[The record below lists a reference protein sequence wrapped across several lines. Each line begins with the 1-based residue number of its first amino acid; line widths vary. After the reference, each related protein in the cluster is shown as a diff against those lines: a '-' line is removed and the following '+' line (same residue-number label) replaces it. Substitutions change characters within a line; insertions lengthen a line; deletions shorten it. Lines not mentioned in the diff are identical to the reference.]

1 MSMSLGELY
10 LKLGIEDKGLTS
22 GLDKA
27 KGAAQSA
34 AGALSG
40 TEKSAVNSSAAFQK
54 AQLTLS
60 GYEKELELAAA
71 QMRSMEQAIKSQESA
86 LAGLDEAASAA
97 AINAAELAEQY
108 KEAAAKYGENS
119 AAAQNMA
126 ETLRAA
132 ESENAEL
139 NREYERQEK
148 QLDRTK
154 ASYDRLGKTVRRYTQ
169 LTGKAEISLSEL
181 ANKSAAFNGAASSAK
196 LSVNELSGSLT
207 DMLSSV
213 IYSGNE
219 QFGNLITRMLGFN
232 TASASGI
239 AISKT
244 FSLGIK
250 GLSKTLAGAAS
261 GLGGLAKTVLSSGSG
276 IIAGLG
282 LGALA
287 LDGFTSGA
295 YAARQAAEELQE
307 VVEGWGPVTITFS
320 GAEGLTAFNLPADAF
335 KRLPDE
341 VETGETW
348 LEGVERVWSD
358 GRKETDEIVQEWADG
373 FTDDTDEVRELIDA
387 RSQELGNYSFTAGMQ
402 EAMQEDLDT
411 LDEIDAKVVEL
422 LKKRQNGEL
431 TFDDR
436 VSLGLLSEKRRG
448 ILEKYTEGSEDGY
461 ASIINQSMAQLSRG
475 MGSQD
480 IWTEGF
486 TAMSEA
492 AVEAQT
498 SLNALYD
505 QQYALIMGNKDLS
518 QAEKDAALGELQTWY
533 NAEQGQLMAEY
544 AGGLDALAAALG
556 GFDALGI
563 DGVADDL
570 NAFMDAAER
579 GDDIE
584 AAAAFAEIDPQAY
597 ADARVAVLN
606 LAAAYEAAGKEVPSA
621 IADTIAAFEEF
632 EAYTDGNG
640 ILAGL
645 DPNVAYQIIDA
656 TNGITQ
662 AADEAVAQRGI
673 KIEVPAKVAVVGGG
687 LTAEE
692 ANDIEATTRSIID
705 KYQKEFNTGATDSK
719 YNVFMRASSNLVTG
733 GLEFSASDE
742 QTIKDNI
749 SNVAGYISA
758 IYQRELYGMDISDD
772 DRRISENLVNS
783 LVGLLNSDDI
793 SEELRDAIEAALDNA
808 GLEVSGEE
816 IINKTGEGLAGMKD
830 MAAGAADDAADG
842 FISQAAMRNTGF
854 YTAGRNNALNYNRG
868 FAGALS
874 IPTPTV
880 ANPGAGTRSGSGATG
895 AAAQTASSAGAGG
908 GSVNLY
914 VQSSKMSNALVA
926 STTRASVKYNKQ
938 ISMGYGV

>member
-1 MSMSLGELY
+1 MSLGELY

-34 AGALSG
+34 AGALGG

-60 GYEKELELAAA
+60 GYEKELELAIA
-71 QMRSMEQAIKSQESA
+71 QMRSMEQAINSQESA

-97 AINAAELAEQY
+97 AINAAGLAEQY
-108 KEAAAKYGENS
+108 KEVAAQYGENS

-154 ASYDRLGKTVRRYTQ
+154 ASYDRLGKNVRRYTQ
-169 LTGKAEISLSEL
+169 LTGKAEISLGEL
-181 ANKSAAFNGAASSAK
+181 VNKSVEFNDAASRTK
-196 LSVNELSGSLT
+196 VSVNELSGSLT
-207 DMLSSV
+207 DMLGSV

-219 QFGNLITRMLGFN
+219 QFGNLITRMLGFS

-250 GLSKTLAGAAS
+250 TLGKTLTGAAS

-276 IIAGLG
+276 IIAGIG

-287 LDGFTSGA
+287 LQDFTSGA
-295 YAARQAAEELQE
+295 YAARQAAEELKE
-307 VVEGWGPVTITFS
+307 VVEGWGPITITFS
-320 GAEGLTAFNLPADAF
+320 GAEGLTAFNLTADAF
-335 KRLPDE
+335 RHLPDE
-341 VETGETW
+341 AETGETW

-358 GRKETDEIVQEWADG
+358 GKNETDEIVQEWADG
-373 FTDDTDEVRELIDA
+373 FTAGTDEVRDVIEA

-402 EAMQEDLDT
+402 EAMQEDMAT
-411 LDEIDAKVVEL
+411 LDEIDAKVIEL

-431 TFDDR
+431 TFDDS

-448 ILEKYTEGSEDGY
+448 ILEKYTESSEDGY
-461 ASIINQSMAQLSRG
+461 ASIINQSMAKLSRG
-475 MGSQD
+475 VDSQD

-492 AVEAQT
+492 AVAAET

-533 NAEQGQLMAEY
+533 NDEQGQIMAEY
-544 AGGLDALAAALG
+544 AGGLEELADVLG
-556 GFDALGI
+556 GFDTLGI

-570 NAFMDAAER
+570 NTFMDAAER
-579 GDDIE
+579 GDDLE
-584 AAAAFAEIDPQAY
+584 AAAAFANIDPQEY
-597 ADARVAVLN
+597 ADARVAVFN
-606 LAAAYEAAGKEVPSA
+606 LAAAYEAAGKDVPPA
-621 IADTIAAFEEF
+621 IADMIAAFEEF
-632 EAYTDGNG
+632 ESYTDGIG
-640 ILAGL
+640 IFSDL
-645 DPNVAYQIIDA
+645 DPNIAYEIIDA
-656 TNGITQ
+656 TDSITQ
-662 AADEAVAQRGI
+662 ATEEALAQRGI
-673 KIEVPAKVAVVGGG
+673 KVEVPAKAAVVGNG
-687 LTAEE
+687 LSTEE
-692 ANDIEATTRSIID
+692 VNNIEAGTQSVID
-705 KYQKEFNTGATDSK
+705 KYIKEFNTGAVDSK
-719 YNVFMRASSNLVTG
+719 HNIFMGASFNLANG
-733 GLEFSASDE
+733 DLDFSTSDE
-742 QTIKDNI
+742 QVIKDNI
-749 SNVAGYISA
+749 SEVAGYISA

-772 DRRISENLVNS
+772 DKRISENIVNN
-783 LVGLLNSDDI
+783 LVGMLNSGNI
-793 SEELRDAIEAALDNA
+793 SDELRDAIEEALAGA

-816 IINKTGEGLAGMKD
+816 IINKTSEGLSGMKD

-842 FISQAAMRNTGF
+842 FISQAAMRNAGF
-854 YTAGRNNALNYNRG
+854 YNAGKSNALNYNLG

-880 ANPGAGTRSGSGATG
+880 SNPGAGARSGSGATG
-895 AAAQTASSAGAGG
+895 SASQAASASGTGG

>member
-34 AGALSG
+34 AGALGG
-40 TEKSAVNSSAAFQK
+40 TEKSAANSSAAFQK

-60 GYEKELELAAA
+60 GYEKELELATA

-86 LAGLDEAASAA
+86 LASLDEAASAA
-97 AINAAELAEQY
+97 AINAAELADQY
-108 KEAAAKYGENS
+108 KEVVAQYGENS
-119 AAAQNMA
+119 TAAQNMA

-148 QLDRTK
+148 QLGKTK

-169 LTGKAEISLSEL
+169 LTGKAEILLGEL
-181 ANKSAAFNGAASSAK
+181 VNKNAAFNDAASK
-196 LSVNELSGSLT
+196 TKVSVNELSGSLT
-207 DMLSSV
+207 DMLGSV

-232 TASASGI
+232 TASAGGI

-250 GLSKTLAGAAS
+250 TLGKTLTGAAS
-261 GLGGLAKTVLSSGSG
+261 GLGGLAKTVFGGSG

-282 LGALA
+282 LGVLA
-287 LDGFTSGA
+287 LQDFTSGA
-295 YAARQAAEELQE
+295 YAARQAAEDLKE
-307 VVEGWGPVTITFS
+307 VVEGWGSVTMTFS
-320 GAEGLTAFNLPADAF
+320 GAEGLTTFNLTADAF
-335 KRLPDE
+335 RHMPDE
-341 VETGETW
+341 IETGETW

-373 FTDDTDEVRELIDA
+373 FTADTDEVRELIDA

-402 EAMQEDLDT
+402 ESMQEDMAA
-411 LDEIDAKVVEL
+411 LDEIDAKVADL

-431 TFDDR
+431 TLDDS
-436 VSLGLLSEKRRG
+436 VSLGLLSAKREE
-448 ILEKYTEGSEDGY
+448 ILQKYTESSAEGY

-475 MGSQD
+475 VDSQD

-533 NAEQGQLMAEY
+533 NDEQGQIMAEY
-544 AGGLDALAAALG
+544 SGGLEKLADVLG

-563 DGVADDL
+563 DDVAADL

-579 GDDIE
+579 GADLE
-584 AAAAFAEIDPQAY
+584 AADAFADIDPQEY

-606 LAAAYEAAGKEVPSA
+606 LAAAYEVAGKDIPPALAEA
-621 IADTIAAFEEF
+621 ITAFEEF
-632 EAYTDGNG
+632 ESYA
-640 ILAGL
+640 AGVNIFSDL
-645 DPNVAYQIIDA
+645 DPNIAYEIIDA
-656 TNGITQ
+656 TDSITQ
-662 AADEAVAQRGI
+662 AAEEALAQRGI
-673 KIEVPAKVAVVGGG
+673 KLEIPAKVTVVGDD
-687 LTAEE
+687 LSAEE
-692 ANDIEATTRSIID
+692 VNDIAADTQSVID
-705 KYQKEFNTGATDSK
+705 SYSKEFNTGAGDSRH
-719 YNVFMRASSNLVTG
+719 NLFISASSNLAAGV
-733 GLEFSASDE
+733 LDFSASDE
-742 QTIKDNI
+742 QIIADNVSGVI
-749 SNVAGYISA
+749 DYVSA
-758 IYQRELYGMDISDD
+758 IYQRELYGMDVSDD
-772 DRRISENLVNS
+772 DKRISANIVDS
-783 LVGLLNSDDI
+783 LVGMLSGGNI
-793 SEELRDAIEAALDNA
+793 SNELRDAIVKELENA
-808 GLEVSGEE
+808 GLDLVGEE
-816 IINKTGEGLAGMKD
+816 IINKSSEGLSGMED

-842 FISQAAMRNTGF
+842 FISQAAMRNADF
-854 YTAGRNNALNYNRG
+854 YNAGKNNALNYNRG
-868 FAGALS
+868 FVGALS

-880 ANPGAGTRSGSGATG
+880 SNPGAGTRSGSGATG
-895 AAAQTASSAGAGG
+895 ATSQAASTSGTGG